1 MNAYSNAYSNQYR
14 NNQILTASQEQILL
28 LLYDGAIR
36 FCRQAIAASDAGDS
50 EQKIGRIAKT
60 YAIIDEF
67 SKSLNHEV
75 GGQIAED
82 LERLYD
88 FMLRELIDARKDT
101 SGTKLKV
108 VESLLLDLRDT
119 WGQAVDINKKEQSG
133 VMAQRQEREQ
143 EANVPVQ
150 RLSIAG

>member
-1 MNAYSNAYSNQYR
+1 MNAYANTYSNQYR

-36 FCRQAIAASDAGDS
+36 FCRQAITACEAGNDG
-50 EQKIGRIAKT
+50 EKIGRIAKVH
-60 YAIIDEF
+60 AIVDEF
-67 SKSLNHEV
+67 SKSLNHEI

-88 FMLRELIDARKDT
+88 FILRELGESRKDT
-101 SGTKLKV
+101 TTTKLKV
-108 VESLLLDLRDT
+108 VEGLLVDLRDT
-119 WGQAVDINKKEQSG
+119 WGQAVEINKKEQG
-133 VMAQRQEREQ
+133 VVAQRQESEQ
-143 EANVPVQ
+143 EGQIPVQ